1 MLIRF
6 IIFSELLYLYNV
18 LRETLS
24 KVIVSRLFYERG
36 VVMVRSAICT
46 SIGVIGSGVA
56 YLFGGFDNAI
66 ITLLLFMVID
76 YITGLIVAGVFHN
89 STKTETG
96 SLESKAGWKGLCK
109 KGVTLLI
116 VVIANRLDMQL
127 GSNYIR
133 DTVCIGFML
142 NELISIIENAGL
154 MGIKLPTVLTKAIEI
169 LKQNESEG

>member
-1 MLIRF
+1 MLKSF

-18 LRETLS
+18 LRETLN

-36 VVMVRSAICT
+36 VVMVKSTICS
-46 SIGVIGSGVA
+46 SIGVIGSCIA

-66 ITLLLFMVID
+66 ITLLIFMFID

-89 STKTETG
+89 SKKTETG

-133 DTVCIGFML
+133 DAVCIGFML

-154 MGIKLPTVLTKAIEI
+154 MGIKLPEVLTKAIDI
-169 LKQNESEG
+169 LKDER